1 MIQEKHKRKD
11 KLGEKKRYAET
22 ITRSRAPQSI
32 DTEGDR
38 WWFLGSLDH
47 LPEDVEF
54 VSGDW
59 GALEGLSPGQSQH
72 STGEENH
79 GSRGESA
86 ETLH

>member
-54 VSGDW
+54 VSGD
-59 GALEGLSPGQSQH
+59 
-72 STGEENH
+72 
-79 GSRGESA
+79 
-86 ETLH
+86 

>member
-1 MIQEKHKRKD
+1 MEKDTDDPGEAQEE
-11 KLGEKKRYAET
+11 GQVGGKKQRYAET

-54 VSGDW
+54 VSGD
-59 GALEGLSPGQSQH
+59 
-72 STGEENH
+72 
-79 GSRGESA
+79 
-86 ETLH
+86 